1 MVDDRSREDWS
12 EGDASLHLED
22 LVVGQLPEL
31 VSAPQVG
38 RVESVELVGP
48 YLRMSGQFNIGQFRR
63 ISDFLNNHEGL
74 IGIREATM
82 LRRNGEPTR
91 VRSPSIWVAPHE
103 LSLVAQTQSVEA
115 ATTGDLQVPKV
126 TVPLIVITPGHTLT
140 AEVYISQDADLAMFI
155 EAPSPLFI
163 PLTDVRARSLAD
175 RRIISRY
182 PFAVLNRRHIV
193 AATQLLP
200 GMLREREVL

>member
-1 MVDDRSREDWS
+1 MADQQREEWG
-12 EGDASLHLED
+12 EGDASAHLEE
-22 LVVGQLPEL
+22 LVVGPLPEL
-31 VSAPQVG
+31 VSAPQIG

-48 YLRMSGQFNIGQFRR
+48 YLRMSGQLSIGQFRR

-74 IGIREATM
+74 VGIREATM
-82 LRRNGEPTR
+82 LRRNGEPTK

-103 LSLVAQTQSVEA
+103 LTMVAQVQADVA
-115 ATTGDLQVPKV
+115 ATTGDLQVPKM
-126 TVPLIVITPGHTLT
+126 TMPLIVVTPGHTLT
-140 AEVYISQDADLAMFI
+140 AEVYISQDADLATFI
-155 EAPSPLFI
+155 ESPSPLFI
-163 PLTDVRARSLAD
+163 PLTDIRARSLAD

-193 AATQLLP
+193 AATELLP

>member
-1 MVDDRSREDWS
+1 MADQQREEWG
-12 EGDASLHLED
+12 EGDASAHLEE
-22 LVVGQLPEL
+22 LVVGPLPEL
-31 VSAPQVG
+31 VSAPQIG

-48 YLRMSGQFNIGQFRR
+48 YLRMSGQLSIGQFRR

-74 IGIREATM
+74 VGIREATM
-82 LRRNGEPTR
+82 LRRNGEPTK

-103 LSLVAQTQSVEA
+103 LTMVAQVQADVA
-115 ATTGDLQVPKV
+115 ATTGDLQVPKM
-126 TVPLIVITPGHTLT
+126 TVPLIVVTPGHTLT
-140 AEVYISQDADLAMFI
+140 AEVYISQDADLATFI
-155 EAPSPLFI
+155 ESPSPLFI
-163 PLTDVRARSLAD
+163 PLTDIRARSLAD

-193 AATQLLP
+193 AATELLP